1 MYSGHTP
8 TNMEGGSGGL
18 YYISMYS
25 YLFKSK

>member
-8 TNMEGGSGGL
+8 TNMEGGNGGL